1 MNTLTVFD
9 NNQFGRVRSV
19 LIDDEPWFA
28 AADVCRAL
36 DISNSRQALARL
48 DEDEKGVI
56 STDTPGGEQKMAF
69 VNEPGL
75 YSLVMGSR
83 KPEARD
89 FKRWIT
95 HEVIPSIRK
104 TGAYTVTLS
113 PAEQLVAQAQ
123 LLVEQEKRLAAM
135 EGRVK
140 NMEARLETRVENAFS
155 IAGYASL
162 RGLNVDVNTANLL
175 GKKASAMSRA
185 YGYPISTTPDPR
197 FGKVNVYHTDILKIV
212 FDEALGRNLIRAGR

>member
-9 NNQFGRVRSV
+9 SNQFGRVRSL
-19 LIDDEPWFA
+19 LIDGDPWFVA
-28 AADVCRAL
+28 TDVCRAL
-36 DISNSRQALARL
+36 EISNSRDALARL
-48 DEDEKGVI
+48 DGDEKGVA
-56 STDTPGGEQKMAF
+56 STDTLGGAQMMNII
-69 VNEPGL
+69 NEPGL

-83 KPEARD
+83 KPEAKE

-104 TGAYTVTLS
+104 TGAYAAALS

-123 LLVEQEKRLAAM
+123 LLVQQEKRLAAM

-140 NMEARLETRVENAFS
+140 NMEARLETRVENVFS

-162 RGLNVDVNTANLL
+162 RGLHVDVTAANLL
-175 GKKASAMSRA
+175 GKKASALSRE

-197 FGKVNVYHTDILKIV
+197 FGKVNIYHTDILKTV
-212 FDEALGRNLIRAGR
+212 FDEALGRKLIRAGR